1 MLSVTFSQPIVIDPA
16 NLHSLLSLANAPALV
31 EPYTVVDVVTAPRDV
46 VTAPREVVTAPR
58 EGRKPRLTNG
68 DPHAPAAEAPKAD
81 KADKPKRT
89 RRTKAEMLAAKE
101 QASPS
106 DAPEAAATT
115 EAEPVAETAPVAD
128 APVKRTRKPKADAAP
143 KSTDTGGAATADP
156 AELLER
162 FAKLIDAD
170 FGEARALLDEF
181 GVNRFSDLEA
191 GKHAA
196 FAAKLTEFGV

>member
-31 EPYTVVDVVTAPRDV
+31 EPFTVV
-46 VTAPREVVTAPR
+46 EVVSATR
-58 EGRKPRLTNG
+58 GGRKPRLTNG
-68 DPHAPAAEAPKAD
+68 DPHAPKAEKAD
-81 KADKPKRT
+81 EPKPDKPKRT

-106 DAPEAAATT
+106 GATEAAATT
-115 EAEPVAETAPVAD
+115 EAEPVAEAAPVAD
-128 APVKRTRKPKADAAP
+128 APTKRTRKPKAEKAD
-143 KSTDTGGAATADP
+143 SGVGEGATSDP

-170 FGEARALLDEF
+170 FGKAKGLLDEF

-191 GKHAA
+191 AKHAA
-196 FAAKLTEFGV
+196 FAAKLTEAGV